1 MRAFSF
7 RQVHRSL
14 SNVFVQPWRRWMADW
29 ANQLLEA
36 ASLGSGK
43 LEYLTQSGVSN
54 HTDEDLLRRRMFA
67 LNLDPYELGLLDP
80 ALLRHLRRCCASCE
94 SREACAADLACASSG
109 QAWQGQDDWRDYCE
123 NALTLEML
131 IALQSRSKPAPRY
144 QFPYIP

>member
-1 MRAFSF
+1 MRAFSL
-7 RQVHRSL
+7 RQLHQSL
-14 SNVFVQPWRRWMADW
+14 SNVFVQPWQRWMADR
-29 ANQLLEA
+29 ANQLIEVGR
-36 ASLGSGK
+36 LGSGN
-43 LEYLTQSGVSN
+43 LEYLT
-54 HTDEDLLRRRMFA
+54 HTDADSRAGDLLRRRMFA